1 LDGTGNPR
9 ATKRIKGLD
18 LTASRM
24 VWEADREEIR
34 RRIAEGEG
42 TMPAFGDKLSP
53 RELDTLVGYV
63 LEIAGPPDAG

>member
-1 LDGTGNPR
+1 
-9 ATKRIKGLD
+9 
-18 LTASRM
+18 